1 MKREFLKELG
11 LEAEV
16 IDKIMAENGKDI
28 EAHKANGD
36 KLTADLSAKTK
47 EHDEAL
53 ALIEEL
59 KKNNAGNEQLQKS
72 VADYETK
79 VAQLTAE
86 NEQLKVDKAIE
97 IALLENK
104 AKSGDIDYL
113 MYKIKAEHKDLTLD
127 ENGKVKGID
136 DIISGAKTAY
146 AGNFETVQK
155 KKYDPNPLPKG
166 EPTENEPATLAE
178 ALAMEYKK
186 Q

>member
-59 KKNNAGNEQLQKS
+59 KKNNAGNEALQKS
-72 VADYETK
+72 VADYESK

-86 NEQLKVDKAIE
+86 NEQLKVDKALE
-97 IALLENK
+97 IAFLENK
-104 AKSGDIDYL
+104 AKASDIDYL
-113 MYKIKAEHKDLTLD
+113 MFKIKAEHKDLTLD

-136 DIISGAKTAY
+136 DIINGAKTAY
-146 AGNFETVQK
+146 AGNFEAATK
-155 KKYDPNPLPKG
+155 KKYDPNPLPQG
-166 EPTENEPATLAE
+166 NPPENEPATLAE
-178 ALAMEYKK
+178 ALLQKY
-186 Q
+186 QNN

>member
-11 LEAEV
+11 LEADI

-53 ALIEEL
+53 ALIEKL
-59 KKNNAGNEQLQKS
+59 KGENAGNEQLQKS
-72 VADYETK
+72 VADFQTK
-79 VAQLTAE
+79 LEQLTKE
-86 NEQLKVDKAIE
+86 NEQLKVDKALE
-97 IALLENK
+97 IAFLENK
-104 AKSGDIDYL
+104 AKASDIDYL
-113 MYKIKAEHKDLTLD
+113 MFKIKAEHKDLTLD

-146 AGNFETVQK
+146 AGNFESVQK
-155 KKYDPNPLPKG
+155 KKYEPNPLPKG
-166 EPTENEPATLAE
+166 DPAENEPTTLAE
-178 ALAMEYKK
+178 ALAQKY
-186 Q
+186 QNN